1 MRDVPRHRDEK
12 MQMVRHQNEASNE
25 ESALQSSEAKFLERF
40 KDKLVGQDGPSSLNA
55 TVTKYSGR
63 SENTLSNR
71 FRRGLC
77 CSDDV
82 LIVEPS
88 DVPIVGARDSFIV
101 DAFLSFHY

>member
-55 TVTKYSGR
+55 
-63 SENTLSNR
+63 NR
-71 FRRGLC
+71 HEIQR
-77 CSDDV
+77 
-82 LIVEPS
+82 
-88 DVPIVGARDSFIV
+88 PIGEYPIQP
-101 DAFLSFHY
+101 L